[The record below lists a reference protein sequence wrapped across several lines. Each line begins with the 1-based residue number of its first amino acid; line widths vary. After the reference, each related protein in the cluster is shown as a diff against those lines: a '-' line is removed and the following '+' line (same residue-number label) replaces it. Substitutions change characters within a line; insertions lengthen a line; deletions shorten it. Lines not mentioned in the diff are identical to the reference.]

1 MRLEKRRKITKFFEK
16 EYENEVVP
24 TVAFLDEK
32 TSVLIGN
39 DMLVFYSGLEDLQQ
53 VKKIKIKKEIKS
65 VSYDKSGVALVT
77 EKFWKKRILNCAF
90 IIQRGNRYCQ
100 RF

>member
-1 MRLEKRRKITKFFEK
+1 
-16 EYENEVVP
+16 
-24 TVAFLDEK
+24 
-32 TSVLIGN
+32 
-39 DMLVFYSGLEDLQQ
+39 MLVFYSGLEDLQQ

-65 VSYDKSGVALVT
+65 VSYDKSGVALVLK
-77 EKFWKKRILNCAF
+77 KFWKKRNMNCAF